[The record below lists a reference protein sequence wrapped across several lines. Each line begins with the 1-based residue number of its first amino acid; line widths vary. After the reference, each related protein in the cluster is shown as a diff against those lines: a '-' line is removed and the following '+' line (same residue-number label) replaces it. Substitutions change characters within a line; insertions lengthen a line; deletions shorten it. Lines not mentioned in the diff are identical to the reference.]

1 MKARDIMTT
10 DVVSVGPDT
19 PTGTVAG
26 LLSARGISAVPVIDA
41 AGSLVGMASEGDL
54 IGRNEI
60 DWRARRDWWLT
71 LLAEGEEL
79 HPDFLA
85 SLRKPDRAVRN
96 VMTSPVITV
105 TENTGLPDIA
115 KLLISHHIK
124 RVPVVSD
131 GRVIGIVSRAD
142 LVRAL
147 ATEAQ
152 EP

>member
-1 MKARDIMTT
+1 MNAKDVMTK
-10 DVVSVGPDT
+10 DVVFVGPESST
-19 PTGTVAG
+19 RTVAA
-26 LLSARGISAVPVIDA
+26 LLSARGISAVPVVDG
-41 AGSLVGMASEGDL
+41 AGSLVGMVSEGDL
-54 IGRNEI
+54 IGRHDI

-96 VMTSPVITV
+96 LMASPVITV
-105 TENTGLPDIA
+105 TENTGLPEIA

-142 LVRAL
+142 LVRAV
-147 ATEAQ
+147 AAEA
-152 EP
+152 